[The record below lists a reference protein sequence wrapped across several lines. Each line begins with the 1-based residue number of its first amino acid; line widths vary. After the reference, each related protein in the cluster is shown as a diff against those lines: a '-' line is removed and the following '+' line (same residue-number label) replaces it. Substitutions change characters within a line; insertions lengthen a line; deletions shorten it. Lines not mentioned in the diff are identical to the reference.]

1 MAFFGKKNDVRERR
15 YYYLRSGYIHCTVRT
30 ETDYAVKLSADEE
43 ERIKKEITDSPA
55 SKFYKLRDFWNFLTL
70 TKGEKPINF
79 TSYMNKVCDEKRK
92 LGGDRA

>member
-1 MAFFGKKNDVRERR
+1 MAFFRKKDDVRERR

-43 ERIKKEITDSPA
+43 ERIKGEITSAPYA
-55 SKFYKLRDFWNFLTL
+55 KFSRLRDFWNFLTL

-79 TSYMNKVCDEKRK
+79 TSYMNKVCEEKRK
-92 LGGDRA
+92 LGEEKA